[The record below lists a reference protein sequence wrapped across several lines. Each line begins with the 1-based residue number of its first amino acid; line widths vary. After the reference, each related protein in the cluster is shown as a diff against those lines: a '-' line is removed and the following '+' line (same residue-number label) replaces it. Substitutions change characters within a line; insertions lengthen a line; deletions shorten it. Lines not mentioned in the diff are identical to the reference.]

1 MAPVAMLAQRPEL
14 LRERLRNAPATF
26 GVYVMRDERTRVI
39 YVGKSSNLRSRLRS
53 YFQAAEPLHPRT
65 ARLVK
70 KIFDFDVLTCA
81 SEQEALILEN
91 TLIKRYQ
98 PRYNVRLRDDKS
110 YLYMK
115 LPRRGDF
122 PRVYT
127 VRRVADDGARYFG
140 PFTNAKALRSTMKTL
155 RRVFPYRTCSDDI
168 FKRGHVCLDYHI
180 KRCAGP
186 CEGLVTSAD
195 YHGNLDQIGLFMEGR
210 SAEIVRDL
218 RLEMQQASDRLE
230 FERAARFRDRLEAL
244 DRVAQQQWVVTQSA
258 RDTDVL
264 GLAQGTT
271 GGMVAVLTVRRG
283 QVTGSEV
290 FEIEGAAEGDESEV
304 LNGFLGQFYAD
315 ATSLPREIVVPVEVA
330 DGELLAGY
338 LTGRRGAKVEV
349 AVPRRGARVRLLEM
363 ARKNAAEALLQSTI
377 KKDYDDER
385 TEKLLSDLQDALG
398 MDRLPR
404 RIECYD
410 ISNLMGTDPVG
421 SMVVFEDGRPRNNH
435 YRRFHIKG
443 VKGANDFAM
452 MQEMLRRRFARLAA
466 ARERVVGGEADA
478 DDSFESL
485 PDLVIIDGGKGQLS
499 AAREVMEALGVHQ
512 ITTFGLAKRKE
523 EMYPAASSTSIM
535 LPLDSPA
542 LFLLQRV
549 RDEAHRFAVTF
560 HRGTRAKQRLA
571 SPLDAVPGLGPAR
584 KRRLIKQFRSL
595 AGVREASLEE
605 LREVVPGR
613 VAAAL
618 KEQL

>member
-1 MAPVAMLAQRPEL
+1 MTETTLLKDRPAL
-14 LRERLRNAPATF
+14 LRERLRNAPASH
-26 GVYVMRDERTRVI
+26 GVYVMRDVRTRVI

-53 YFQAAEPLHPRT
+53 YFQNSEPVRDLT
-65 ARLVK
+65 ARMVG
-70 KIFDFDVLTCA
+70 KIFDFDVLTCG

-98 PRYNVRLRDDKS
+98 PRYNVRLRDDKN

-115 LPRRGDF
+115 VPRKGEF
-122 PRVYT
+122 PRIYT
-127 VRRVADDGARYFG
+127 VRRVGDDGSRYFG

-155 RRVFPYRTCSDDI
+155 RRVFPYRTCSDEI

-186 CEGLVTSAD
+186 CEALISRED

-210 SAEIVRDL
+210 SGDLVRGLKRD
-218 RLEMQQASDRLE
+218 MQEASDRLE
-230 FERAARFRDRLEAL
+230 FERAARFRDRLQAL
-244 DRVAQQQWVVTQSA
+244 DRVAQQQTVITQAA

-264 GLAQGTT
+264 GLARNAT
-271 GGMVAVLTVRRG
+271 GSVVAVLTVRRG
-283 QVTGSEV
+283 QVLGSEA
-290 FEIEGAAEGDESEV
+290 FELEGAGEGDETTV
-304 LNGFLGQFYAD
+304 LNGFVGQFYAD
-315 ATSLPREIVVPVEVA
+315 ASSLPREILLPVEVP
-330 DGELLAGY
+330 DGPTLSDFLS
-338 LTGRRGAKVEV
+338 GRRGARVEV

-363 ARKNAAEALLQSTI
+363 ARKNADEALRQATI
-377 KKDYDDER
+377 KKDYDEER
-385 TEKLLSDLQDALG
+385 SEQLLSDLQDALG

-421 SMVVFEDGRPRNNH
+421 SMVVFEEGRPRTAH

-443 VKGANDFAM
+443 VKGSNDFAM

-466 ARERVVGGEADA
+466 VRESEDERAGDG
-478 DDSFESL
+478 SFESL

-499 AAREVMEALGVHQ
+499 AAREVMEELGVHQ

-523 EMYPAASSTSIM
+523 ELHPAGSSRSLM
-535 LPLDSPA
+535 LPLDSPG

-549 RDEAHRFAVTF
+549 RDEAHRFAITF
-560 HRGTRAKQRLA
+560 HRNTRAKDRLA
-571 SPLDAVPGLGPAR
+571 SPLDAVPGLGPTR
-584 KRRLIKQFRSL
+584 KRRLIKRFRSL
-595 AGVREASLEE
+595 SGVREATVEE
-605 LREVVPGR
+605 LREVVPER
-613 VAAAL
+613 VALAI

>member
-1 MAPVAMLAQRPEL
+1 MTDTTLLLRDRPEL
-14 LRERLRNAPATF
+14 LKERLRNAPTSH
-26 GVYVMRDERTRVI
+26 GVYVMRDARTRVI

-53 YFQAAEPLHPRT
+53 YFQASEPLRDLT
-65 ARLVK
+65 ARMVRK
-70 KIFDFDVLTCA
+70 VFDFDVLTCG

-98 PRYNVRLRDDKS
+98 PRYNVRLRDDKN

-115 LPRRGDF
+115 VPRAGNF
-122 PRVYT
+122 PRIYT
-127 VRRVADDGARYFG
+127 VRRVSDDGARYFG

-155 RRVFPYRTCSDDI
+155 RRVFPYRTCSDEI

-186 CEGLVTSAD
+186 CEGLISSGD

-210 SAEIVRDL
+210 SGDL
-218 RLEMQQASDRLE
+218 VKTLRTDMQEASDRLE
-230 FERAARFRDRLEAL
+230 FERAARFRDRLQAL
-244 DRVAQQQWVVTQSA
+244 DRVAQQQTVITQAA

-264 GLAQGTT
+264 GLSRSAT
-271 GGMVAVLTVRRG
+271 GAVVAVLTVRRG
-283 QVTGSEV
+283 QVLGSEA
-290 FEIEGAAEGDESEV
+290 FELEGATEGEETEV
-304 LNGFLGQFYAD
+304 LNGFVGQFYAD
-315 ATSLPREIVVPVEVA
+315 ATSLPREILLPVEVA
-330 DGELLAGY
+330 DAATLSEF
-338 LTGRRGAKVEV
+338 LTSRRGARVEV

-363 ARKNAAEALLQSTI
+363 ARKNAEEALRQATI

-385 TEKLLSDLQDALG
+385 SEKLLSDLQDALR

-410 ISNLMGTDPVG
+410 ISNLMGTNPVG
-421 SMVVFEDGRPRNNH
+421 SMVVFEDGRPRTAH

-443 VKGANDFAM
+443 VRGSNDFAM

-466 ARERVVGGEADA
+466 LRDEDGAREADS
-478 DDSFESL
+478 SFESL

-499 AAREVMEALGVHQ
+499 AAREVMEQLGVHQ

-523 EMYPAASSTSIM
+523 ELYPAGSSRSIM
-535 LPLDSPA
+535 LPLDSPG

-549 RDEAHRFAVTF
+549 RDEAHRFAITF
-560 HRGTRAKQRLA
+560 HRNTRTKQRLS
-571 SPLDAVPGLGPAR
+571 SPLDVVPGLGPAR
-584 KRRLIKQFRSL
+584 KRQLIKRFRSI
-595 AGVREASLEE
+595 AGVREASVEE
-605 LREVVPGR
+605 LVEVVPEK
-613 VAAAL
+613 VARSI
-618 KEQL
+618 KELV

>member
-1 MAPVAMLAQRPEL
+1 MAELLLRDRPEL
-14 LRERLRNAPATF
+14 LRERLRNAPASH
-26 GVYVMRDERTRVI
+26 GVYVMRDARTRVI

-53 YFQAAEPLHPRT
+53 YFQTAEPLHPRT
-65 ARLVK
+65 ARMVR

-98 PRYNVRLRDDKS
+98 PRYNVRLRDDKN

-115 LPRRGDF
+115 LPRKGDF

-127 VRRVADDGARYFG
+127 VRRVNDDGARYFG

-186 CEGLVTSAD
+186 CEGLISSQD

-210 SAEIVRDL
+210 SADLVRGLKHD
-218 RLEMQQASDRLE
+218 MQEASDRLE
-230 FERAARFRDRLEAL
+230 FERAARFRDRIQAL
-244 DRVAQQQWVVTQSA
+244 GRVAEQQWVISQTA

-264 GLAQGTT
+264 GLACSPSGTV
-271 GGMVAVLTVRRG
+271 VAVLTVRRG
-283 QVTGSEV
+283 QVTGSES
-290 FEIEGAAEGDESEV
+290 FELQGATEADEAEV

-315 ATSLPREIVVPVEVA
+315 ATSFPREILVPIELA
-330 DGELLAGY
+330 DGQTLSGY
-338 LTGRRGAKVEV
+338 VAQRRGAKVEV
-349 AVPRRGARVRLLEM
+349 AVPQRGARVRLLEM
-363 ARKNAAEALLQSTI
+363 ARKNAEEALRQSTI
-377 KKDYDDER
+377 KQDYDDQR
-385 TEKLLSDLQDALG
+385 TERLLSDLQDALQ
-398 MDRLPR
+398 MDRSPR

-421 SMVVFEDGRPRNNH
+421 SMVVFEDGRPKNAH

-443 VKGANDFAM
+443 VKGSNDFAM
-452 MQEMLRRRFARLAA
+452 MQEMLRRRFARLAR
-466 ARERVVGGEADA
+466 ARSEAMESGSDS
-478 DDSFESL
+478 DSSFESL
-485 PDLVIIDGGKGQLS
+485 PDLVIVDGGKGQLS
-499 AAREVMEALGVHQ
+499 AAREVMEELGVHQ

-523 EMYPAASSTSIM
+523 EMYPAGASHSIL

-549 RDEAHRFAVTF
+549 RDEAHRFAITF
-560 HRGTRAKQRLA
+560 HRDTRAKDRLA
-571 SPLDAVPGLGPAR
+571 SPLDAVPGLGPTR
-584 KRRLIKQFRSL
+584 KRALIKRFRSL
-595 AGVREASLEE
+595 SGVRQASVEE
-605 LREVVPGR
+605 LREVVPER
-613 VAAAL
+613 VARAI

>member
-1 MAPVAMLAQRPEL
+1 MTGSVL
-14 LRERLRNAPATF
+14 LRDRPDLLRQRLRNAPASF
-26 GVYVMRDERTRVI
+26 GVYVMRDDRTRVI

-53 YFQAAEPLHPRT
+53 YFQNSEPLHPRT
-65 ARLVK
+65 ARLVRR
-70 KIFDFDVLTCA
+70 IFDFDVLTCG

-98 PRYNVRLRDDKS
+98 PRYNVRLRDDKT

-115 LPRRGDF
+115 LPRRGEF

-186 CEGLVTSAD
+186 CEGLISSPD
-195 YHGNLDQIGLFMEGR
+195 YHGNLEQIGLFMEGR
-210 SAEIVRDL
+210 TADLTRSLKRD
-218 RLEMQQASDRLE
+218 MQEASDRLE
-230 FERAARFRDRLEAL
+230 FERAARFRDRLQAL
-244 DRVAQQQWVVTQSA
+244 DRVAQQQFVITQSA

-264 GLAQGTT
+264 GLARSGA
-271 GGMVAVLTVRRG
+271 GGVVAVLTVRRG
-283 QVTGSEV
+283 QVTGSEA
-290 FEIEGAAEGDESEV
+290 FELEGAGEGDESEV

-315 ATSLPREIVVPVEVA
+315 ATNLPREILVPVEVA
-330 DGELLAGY
+330 DAATLSGY
-338 LTGRRGAKVEV
+338 LSQRRGARVEV
-349 AVPRRGARVRLLEM
+349 AVPRRGARVRLLDM
-363 ARKNAAEALLQSTI
+363 ARKNAGEALMQATI

-398 MDRLPR
+398 MDHLPR

-421 SMVVFEDGRPRNNH
+421 SMVVFEDGRPRNAH

-443 VKGANDFAM
+443 VRGSNDFAM
-452 MQEMLRRRFARLAA
+452 MQEMLRRRFARLVA
-466 ARERVVGGEADA
+466 ARGESATGADP
-478 DDSFESL
+478 DGSFESL

-499 AAREVMEALGVHQ
+499 AAREVMEELGVHQ
-512 ITTFGLAKRKE
+512 LTTFGLAKRKE
-523 EMYPAASSTSIM
+523 EMYPAGSSRSIM

-549 RDEAHRFAVTF
+549 RDEAHRFAITF
-560 HRGTRAKQRLA
+560 HRGTRDKQRLA
-571 SPLDAVPGLGPAR
+571 SPLDAVPGLGPTR
-584 KRRLIKQFRSL
+584 KRRLIKRFRSL
-595 AGVREASLEE
+595 AGVREASEEE
-605 LREVVPGR
+605 LREVVPER
-613 VAAAL
+613 VARAI
-618 KEQL
+618 KELV